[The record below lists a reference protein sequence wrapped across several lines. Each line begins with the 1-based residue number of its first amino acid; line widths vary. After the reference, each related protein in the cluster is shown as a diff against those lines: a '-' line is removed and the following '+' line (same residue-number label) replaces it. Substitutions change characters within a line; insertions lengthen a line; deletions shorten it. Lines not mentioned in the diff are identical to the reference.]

1 MSNHRQLAMPL
12 KLKAKHVWA
21 HGFLIGLFLGAIGIF
36 MYFYGATTPT
46 FSPTDEQTSQPL
58 VEAQSGQ
65 IPTSNPEIFPTTLSN
80 PIADLQSQL
89 ARIFDGIRESN
100 QKKDLDRLSG
110 FYSPKF
116 PLLSKKTQSIKQS
129 WRLYDYQ
136 KMEFKIH
143 EINMLDEDTAVA
155 WVTWDVDLKELSTDK
170 VKNIS
175 KTYQV
180 TFIKESGQWNII
192 GLKNALW

>member
-12 KLKAKHVWA
+12 QLKAKQVWA

-36 MYFYGATTPT
+36 MYFYGATTP
-46 FSPTDEQTSQPL
+46 PTDEQTSQPL
-58 VEAQSGQ
+58 VEAQPGQ
-65 IPTSNPEIFPTTLSN
+65 TPTANPEILKTTPSN
-80 PIADLQSQL
+80 PVANLQPQL
-89 ARIFDGIRESN
+89 SRIFDGIRESN

-116 PLLSKKTQSIKQS
+116 PLFSKKTQSIKQS

-143 EINMLDEDTAVA
+143 EINILAEDTAVA
-155 WVTWDVDLKELSTDK
+155 WVTWDVDLKELSTSK

-180 TFIKESGQWNII
+180 TFIKETGEWYIV
-192 GLKNALW
+192 GLKNALL